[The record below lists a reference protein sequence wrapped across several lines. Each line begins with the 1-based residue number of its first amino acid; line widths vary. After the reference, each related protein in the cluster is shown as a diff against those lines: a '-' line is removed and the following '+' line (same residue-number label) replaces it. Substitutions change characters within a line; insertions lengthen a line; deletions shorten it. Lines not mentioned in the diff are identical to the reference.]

1 MSAAKDLLRRLRRA
15 GIEAAAPGGR
25 LFIYAPI
32 GVLTAELKG
41 EIGAL
46 KGELLELLLQPP
58 CPGCGRTTDAKARCW
73 RCHYRPCAG
82 CGRSTG
88 SAYIAN
94 CVACGARL
102 PQNGSIWADE

>member
-25 LFIYAPI
+25 LFIYAP
-32 GVLTAELKG
+32 
-41 EIGAL
+41 IGAL